1 MTNASHL
8 SGREIEFLSRCITT
22 KWLELGCILNIAQHE
37 IDDLIVSLHLPKA
50 TQKAAKILYFYN
62 EKPDFTREELGKS
75 LEEIHLPDAKEKVV
89 KGELRQFG

>member
-22 KWLELGCILNIAQHE
+22 KWLELGRILNIAQHE

-50 TQKAAKILYFYN
+50 TQKAAKILHLYN

-75 LEEIHLPDAKEKVV
+75 LEEIHLPDAKEKVMN
-89 KGELRQFG
+89 GELRQFG

>member
-22 KWLELGCILNIAQHE
+22 KWLELGRILNIAQHE

-50 TQKAAKILYFYN
+50 TQKAAKILHLYN

-75 LEEIHLPDAKEKVV
+75 LEEIHLPDAKGKVINR
-89 KGELRQFG
+89 EFR